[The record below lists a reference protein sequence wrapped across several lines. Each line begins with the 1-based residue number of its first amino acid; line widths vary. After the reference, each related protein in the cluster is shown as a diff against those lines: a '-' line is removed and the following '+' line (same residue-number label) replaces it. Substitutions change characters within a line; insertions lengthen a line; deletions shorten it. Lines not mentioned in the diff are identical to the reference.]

1 MRFEVVSKKLSNMKN
16 TMYRWEIKDQIVLF
30 SWTFS
35 MVFLEND
42 SFFETTYE
50 TKTPKVAWFLSIL
63 ISVEY

>member
-42 SFFETTYE
+42 SFFETTYA
-50 TKTPKVAWFLSIL
+50 T
-63 ISVEY
+63 

>member
-1 MRFEVVSKKLSNMKN
+1 MKFEVVSKKLSNMKN
-16 TMYRWEIKDQIVLF
+16 TMYRWEIKDQVVLF

-42 SFFETTYE
+42 SFFETTYA

>member
-42 SFFETTYE
+42 SFFETTYV